1 MQISMQLDIKNITM
15 TEEEIK
21 DIEAQKIPYK
31 YIALL
36 HYTSDLTGD
45 SVDKLDAEIEHS
57 CNFEIKDNRQS
68 LNG

>member
-1 MQISMQLDIKNITM
+1 M
-15 TEEEIK
+15 TEEEID

-36 HYTSDLTGD
+36 HYTSKITGD
-45 SVDKLDAEIEHS
+45 SVDKIDAEIEHS
-57 CNFEIKDNRQS
+57 CNFEIKDNSQK